1 MVPQCEN
8 QMISKK
14 SKKQDA
20 VIIVC
25 MGKRDSGMER
35 CALLQHQAFIEA
47 GIDSVLV
54 CNRDGWIA
62 KQARARNL
70 PIAPCWNGGFCS
82 QTFAWL
88 PGLQWTLWR
97 LIRRFG
103 DRLLAI
109 HCQMPR
115 EVFAA
120 KRVAGK
126 VPIIFSQHTQTNIV
140 SSQLRRSV
148 DGFIGVSPA
157 VVAQFA
163 ALNKRDGIVCPMLAV
178 PPYVDYKRFIEPALF
193 SDFLKI
199 PTRHESFLNPPLTLS
214 SVEWAKF
221 DRTRKSGPII
231 LQIAHIP
238 TNSTQKNHPFLLQA
252 VHELVHKRHTPV
264 QLVCAG
270 GGNAEPLRLLVQELQ
285 LIDYV
290 FFVGL
295 TEDTPALLAA
305 ADINI
310 LASSKEAFGMVLLEG
325 ALLAKPTIA
334 ARGIGAADWLVTD
347 RDTGFLFQSDD
358 VQSLVDTIAFV
369 LTNPEKAAACGQRL
383 QERAMAHFLA
393 AQSVA
398 TTMAFYHEVKK

>member
-1 MVPQCEN
+1 MVHQREN

-35 CALLQHQAFIEA
+35 CCLLQHQAFIDA

-62 KQARARNL
+62 KQAVARNL
-70 PIAPCWNGGFCS
+70 PMAPCWNGGLCS

-88 PGLQWTLWR
+88 PGVQWTIWQLV
-97 LIRRFG
+97 RRFG

-120 KRVAGK
+120 KRVAGR
-126 VPIIFSQHTQTNIV
+126 VPVVFSQHTQTNIV
-140 SSQLRRSV
+140 SATLRRTV

-178 PPYVDYKRFIEPALF
+178 PPYVDYKRFIGSA
-193 SDFLKI
+193 S
-199 PTRHESFLNPPLTLS
+199 
-214 SVEWAKF
+214 
-221 DRTRKSGPII
+221 TRKSGPILL

-238 TNSTQKNHPFLLQA
+238 NNPSQKNHPLLLQA
-252 VHELVHKRHTPV
+252 LHELVYKRHTPV
-264 QLVCAG
+264 HLMFAG
-270 GGNAEPLRLLVQELQ
+270 GGNAEPLKLLVQELQ
-285 LIDYV
+285 LTDYI
-290 FFVGL
+290 FFLGQ

-310 LASSKEAFGMVLLEG
+310 LASSKEAFGMTLLEG
-325 ALLAKPTIA
+325 ALLGKPTIA
-334 ARGIGAADWLVTD
+334 ARGIGAADWLITD
-347 RDTGFLFQSDD
+347 RETGFLCDPDD
-358 VQSLVDTIAFV
+358 VQSLADAIAFV
-369 LTNPEKAAACGQRL
+369 LANPADGAACGQRL
-383 QERAMAHFLA
+383 RERAMNHFLPTQAVA
-393 AQSVA
+393 A
-398 TTMAFYHEVKK
+398 TMAFYMAVKKQ

>member
-1 MVPQCEN
+1 
-8 QMISKK
+8 
-14 SKKQDA
+14 
-20 VIIVC
+20 

-35 CALLQHQAFIEA
+35 CALWQQQAFVDA
-47 GIDSVLV
+47 GIESVLV

-62 KQARARNL
+62 QQAAARNL

-103 DRLLAI
+103 DRLVAI

-120 KRVAGK
+120 KRVAGSIP
-126 VPIIFSQHTQTNIV
+126 VVFSQHTQTNMV
-140 SSQLRRSV
+140 LATLRRTV

-163 ALNKRDGIVCPMLAV
+163 VFNKQEGIECPMRAV
-178 PPYVDYKRFIEPALF
+178 PPYIDYKRFIEPALF
-193 SDFLKI
+193 SDLLKI
-199 PTRHESFLNPPLTLS
+199 QTRHESSLNHPLTLS

-238 TNSTQKNHPFLLQA
+238 TNPTQKNHPLLLQA
-252 VHELVHKRHTPV
+252 VHELVYKRHTPV
-264 QLVCAG
+264 QLVFAG
-270 GGNAEPLRLLVQELQ
+270 GGNAESLKLLVQELQ
-285 LIDYV
+285 LTDYV
-290 FFVGL
+290 FFLGSS
-295 TEDTPALLAA
+295 EDTPALLAA

-334 ARGIGAADWLVTD
+334 ARGIGAADWLITD
-347 RDTGFLFQSDD
+347 RDTGFLFQPDD
-358 VQSLVDTIAFV
+358 MNSLVDTIAFV

-383 QERAMAHFLA
+383 QERAMAHFLP